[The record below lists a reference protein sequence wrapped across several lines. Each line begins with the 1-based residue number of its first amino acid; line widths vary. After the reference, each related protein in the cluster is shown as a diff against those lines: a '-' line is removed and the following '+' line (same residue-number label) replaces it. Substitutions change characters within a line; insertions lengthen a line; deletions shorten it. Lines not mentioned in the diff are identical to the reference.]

1 MSPETAVIVA
11 AYNEADAIARTL
23 EALAAAF
30 PGARIIVADD
40 GSRDATAAIAAAAGA
55 EVVAAG
61 RVVGKGAA
69 MTLAAR
75 RLLESGPAP
84 GTVVLCDA
92 DLGTSAGS
100 LSSLEKIVRDGE
112 CDVAVASFARRVGG
126 GFGLA
131 VGFAGWAIRRRT
143 GRRMRAPISGQ
154 RAIRGDAL
162 ERLLPFAPRFG
173 METAMTID
181 ALRAGLRVGE
191 YELELEHRATGRTL
205 RGFIHR
211 GRQLID
217 FALVYVRSSR

>member
-75 RLLESGPAP
+75 RLLESGSAP

>member
-1 MSPETAVIVA
+1 MSPDTAVIVA

-84 GTVVLCDA
+84 GTVVLCDG

-100 LSSLEKIVRDGE
+100 LSSLEEIVRNGE

-205 RGFIHR
+205 GGFIHR